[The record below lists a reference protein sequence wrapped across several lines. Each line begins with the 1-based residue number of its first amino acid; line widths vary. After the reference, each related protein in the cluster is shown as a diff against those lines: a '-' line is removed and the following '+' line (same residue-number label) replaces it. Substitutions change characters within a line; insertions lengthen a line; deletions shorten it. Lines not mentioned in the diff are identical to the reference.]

1 MQECKAALLIKGGH
15 FTISQISEIFC
26 CFVVL
31 EKHVKRKSILVY
43 TTLCILISS
52 ELRISTS
59 NPSKYNQ
66 STTTDLLK
74 LSVESSTFS
83 GLQCKNRRVVSKCF
97 YFLLLA
103 YIVEHKLRF
112 FYILKERL
120 SVDQHCPVDIRSRYV
135 KKVLIE

>member
-31 EKHVKRKSILVY
+31 EKHVKKEVNIS
-43 TTLCILISS
+43 LCILISS